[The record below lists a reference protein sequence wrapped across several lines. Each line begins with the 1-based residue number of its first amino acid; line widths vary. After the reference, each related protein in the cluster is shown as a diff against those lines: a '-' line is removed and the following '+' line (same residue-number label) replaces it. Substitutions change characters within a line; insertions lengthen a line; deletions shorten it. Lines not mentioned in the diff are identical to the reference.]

1 MSGEESPPVS
11 VTSGVAQVTV
21 LGPLLFLNYINSM
34 SNSLS
39 STICLFTNDS
49 YVNRRI
55 RNTPDCELLQKDLD
69 NLVKW
74 ERSSQWNS
82 TQENVR
88 C

>member
-11 VTSGVAQVTV
+11 VTSGVAQGTV

-34 SNSLS
+34 PNSLS
-39 STICLFTNDS
+39 STISLFTDDS

-74 ERSSQWNS
+74 EK
-82 TQENVR
+82 E
-88 C
+88 

>member
-11 VTSGVAQVTV
+11 VTSGVAQGKV

-34 SNSLS
+34 PNSLS
-39 STICLFTNDS
+39 STISLFTDDS

-74 ERSSQWNS
+74 EK
-82 TQENVR
+82 E
-88 C
+88 